1 MNEIKNQCYYPQN
14 LLLCKQT
21 PSVVWYNP
29 PTIMDFQSALRLFH
43 NRCLRKSVR
52 WDFVVGAWG
61 LMPLALYH
69 GITPGISPISIWF
82 IFRFLNIAHMTAFT
96 MEFPNC
102 LYNCVSLLTVA
113 ILSISASVTSI
124 SRPHSLGVS
133 RRMRYMASTL
143 YNS

>member
-69 GITPGISPISIWF
+69 GITPGISLNSICPG
-82 IFRFLNIAHMTAFT
+82 ILTSLSSSRFLG
-96 MEFPNC
+96 FPTSNR
-102 LYNCVSLLTVA
+102 NTGFPK
-113 ILSISASVTSI
+113 SVM
-124 SRPHSLGVS
+124 P
-133 RRMRYMASTL
+133 
-143 YNS
+143 